1 MKIFTKDE
9 MFIIFSVFF
18 FDSRTE
24 MCHVPGLW
32 ITQQQWTNNV
42 TLDSLTKAQRK
53 EKMLKDIQLETRLL
67 EIFDPSPSLIY
78 IFVNIRFTQQ

>member
-18 FDSRTE
+18 FDSCTE
-24 MCHVPGLW
+24 MCHVAGLW

-53 EKMLKDIQLETRLL
+53 EKMLKDSDSVRD
-67 EIFDPSPSLIY
+67 EIVSLIC
-78 IFVNIRFTQQ
+78 IFVKIRFTQQ